1 MRASVVPLLVLAACQ
16 TSADHGAG
24 HLELVD
30 APASGPVAT
39 IVKAE
44 LAHARAAH
52 KTLAVYVG
60 AEWCEPCVRFH
71 HAAATGELDAKFP
84 DLRLLVFDLD
94 RDQLRLDHAGY
105 SSDMIPLFALP
116 NDDGTSSHRQIEG
129 SVKGDAAIDNIAGR
143 LRPLLP

>member
-1 MRASVVPLLVLAACQ
+1 MRTFVVPLAVVAACQ
-16 TSADHGAG
+16 STADHAG
-24 HLELVD
+24 KLELVD
-30 APASGPVAT
+30 APGSGPVAP

-71 HAAATGELDAKFP
+71 HAAAAGELDARFP

-94 RDQLRLDHAGY
+94 RDNLRLDAAGY
-105 SSDMIPLFALP
+105 SSDMIPLIALP
-116 NDDGTSSHRQIEG
+116 DDDGKSSHRQIEG